1 MLAVRRSFRYVR
13 ALAFA
18 SIFVVLIPSET
29 ALVDPARAGLDTDTA
44 HQRLPLSSRV
54 TVPYGIGLLPSGKP
68 PRGRMGYTLERML
81 RAEQGFL
88 PTLEAWTYGWPY
100 RQPIPIAIRA
110 QAGQG
115 PDVERLMGGRGIKVL
130 GRTGD
135 VMEADIQ
142 VRDLAWLSQE
152 SQIFQ
157 IDRSSRGIY
166 WP

>member
-1 MLAVRRSFRYVR
+1 M
-13 ALAFA
+13 AL
-18 SIFVVLIPSET
+18 S
-29 ALVDPARAGLDTDTA
+29 PAHPD
-44 HQRLPLSSRV
+44 
-54 TVPYGIGLLPSGKP
+54 
-68 PRGRMGYTLERML
+68 
-81 RAEQGFL
+81 
-88 PTLEAWTYGWPY
+88 
-100 RQPIPIAIRA
+100 AIRA